1 MVQEYVTKS
10 CSRLLLPQRT
20 SLSNV
25 PPPSVSAASKTQ
37 RSALALEGARCAK
50 PHARMRMSPRSTGG
64 KQQRVTNLPWNE
76 YGMVH
81 CTLTTAKIS
90 SVKNPNMFVRSLN
103 GDGYEICRRGWR
115 VLSYAAHTTILYII
129 LLRPWACAPCA
140 SDIARKIPE
149 PAAGATTYLER
160 EPA

>member
-1 MVQEYVTKS
+1 
-10 CSRLLLPQRT
+10 
-20 SLSNV
+20 
-25 PPPSVSAASKTQ
+25 
-37 RSALALEGARCAK
+37 
-50 PHARMRMSPRSTGG
+50 MSPRSTGG

-76 YGMVH
+76 YCMVH
-81 CTLTTAKIS
+81 CRLTTARIS
-90 SVKNPNMFVRSLN
+90 SDKNPNMFVKSLN

-160 EPA
+160 EPAQAEDLRQAKEGLDVPLEGL